1 MLYWLM
7 RVICG
12 HGVGNMGGGGGIG
25 MIVGLPILLVVL
37 MPAGVRVSRVVR
49 VGLPVLSAVAIPAG
63 VMTRVTVGAPTISPE
78 YSPAGVTGCVGAEEY
93 RRGDC
98 RRWLPSGPDVSGC

>member
-37 MPAGVRVSRVVR
+37 MPAGVRVSSGGEGGVAGFVAAADPGRCDDAR
-49 VGLPVLSAVAIPAG
+49 NGGCADNLPGIQPGRCDGLRRRRGIPAG
-63 VMTRVTVGAPTISPE
+63 
-78 YSPAGVTGCVGAEEY
+78 
-93 RRGDC
+93 
-98 RRWLPSGPDVSGC
+98 